1 MSRIAFLDTMID
13 PGKLNNA
20 RKFYHYSVLENPV
33 AYNEV
38 NDYSH
43 GTACACILDHL
54 TENYNLYNIEILPD
68 TPVHQGKPK
77 GSVRDMK
84 KGLLLCRELDVD
96 IICMS
101 AVTSFLSDSG
111 EIYDIV
117 QEISSKSIFVAAL
130 DNRGYVTV
138 PSSYPFV
145 IGVQADRNNMLKPGE
160 IASCKDSIL
169 HTDIYANC
177 SFPWIVD
184 MKCRSS
190 NSLAVPVAASH
201 MNGWINKGLEIRSMA
216 EQLKRYPHP
225 AYSCLQEISAGVQR
239 DIPVVMTYGDDEKYV
254 SYVSR
259 LLMDDMYKKYQ
270 VQATCISTVGEPY
283 DIRVKQAGFNE
294 EDLAVM
300 MKYYRTDLILIASG
314 RDFYT
319 KNNKKINADADIY
332 LKKDTEKFTVSCGN
346 RKSVHQIH
354 DLTETIYR
362 ILT

>member
-1 MSRIAFLDTMID
+1 MSRIAVLDTMID

-43 GTACACILDHL
+43 GTACACVLDYL
-54 TENYNLYNIEILPD
+54 TENYDLYNIEILSD
-68 TPVHQGKPK
+68 KPVHQGKPK
-77 GSVRDMK
+77 GSVTDMK

-145 IGVQADRNNMLKPGE
+145 IGVQADRNDMLKPGE

-184 MKCRSS
+184 MKCRPS

-201 MNGWINKGLEIRSMA
+201 MNGWINKGLAVRSMA
-216 EQLKRYPHP
+216 EKLKRYPHP
-225 AYSCLQEISAGVQR
+225 VPSFSQDAAEER
-239 DIPVVMTYGDDEKYV
+239 DIPVVMIYGDDEEFV
-254 SYVSR
+254 SYVNR
-259 LLMDDMYKKYQ
+259 LFMDDMYKKYK
-270 VQATCISTVGEPY
+270 VQASCISTFEVPY
-283 DIRVKQAGFNE
+283 DIRVRKLSFIE
-294 EDLAVM
+294 EDLAIM
-300 MKYYRTDLILIASG
+300 LKYYKIDLILIVSG
-314 RDFYT
+314 RNFFI
-319 KNNKKINADADIY
+319 KNKEKVKEDVSIE
-332 LKKDTEKFTVSCGN
+332 LKKETGTFTVFCEKQNSEC
-346 RKSVHQIH
+346 QMQ
-354 DLTETIYR
+354 DLAETVYH